1 MRSSLE
7 YPAVEYSSIVFP
19 YREVSNKL
27 SNFTRTWHFFSQR
40 NIYSCDTYLP
50 ILFYSRFVLILTI
63 LKNHEKSR
71 NSNFY
76 INKFYTNSILQNS
89 ILQFLYK
96 FYINRFLTNFRLIWC
111 IHFEVSLRWPNIR
124 YNFANSE
131 FRLLSKINK
140 NRVAQKKSFNSKRM
154 PNWLYTNSM

>member
-1 MRSSLE
+1 MFVTIYRITLRRHKFGKHCFNGFPLKYSVGNFIVHASLKFTIRAKHKHPAIMRSSLE

-19 YREVSNKL
+19 YREISNKL

-63 LKNHEKSR
+63 LKNYEKPR

-76 INKFYTNSILQNS
+76 IHEDF
-89 ILQFLYK
+89 
-96 FYINRFLTNFRLIWC
+96 
-111 IHFEVSLRWPNIR
+111 
-124 YNFANSE
+124 
-131 FRLLSKINK
+131 
-140 NRVAQKKSFNSKRM
+140 
-154 PNWLYTNSM
+154 